1 MDKLKKITPPKKEM
15 KNIQNFY
22 SNLANRKNDG
32 KILYFLKGQTFNLDY
47 LIKLSSYGGKPEE
60 SLAEKFYKF
69 MKKRELSFD
78 EQIEKFIDKV
88 KREDEEDEGEEENE
102 GKKEKKKEK
111 EEENEGKNEV
121 REVEEVQEEED
132 EERKKKVE
140 NEGKKTGKNEVKVV
154 EEEEEQE
161 EEIKEEDQEDDEEDE
176 EIEDQGEENDKNED
190 EDDDEEEEDDVKEE
204 SEEEQQEEDLSYPYT
219 IQELELKNDCLI
231 MLYKEKYI
239 IKKLI
244 FEEFIKKGT
253 VDFTKMFGKKKT
265 GGRPKLIRAKSVEI
279 PMKKNEPENERQNSV
294 SYVIFKSAAT
304 LKSRFSSFLP
314 FN

>member
-1 MDKLKKITPPKKEM
+1 M

-32 KILYFLKGQTFNLDY
+32 KILYFLNAQTFNLDY
-47 LIKLSSYGGKPEE
+47 LIKISSYGGKPEE
-60 SLAEKFYKF
+60 SLANKFYKF
-69 MKKRELSFD
+69 MKKRELSFVD
-78 EQIEKFIDKV
+78 QIKKFIEKV
-88 KREDEEDEGEEENE
+88 KKEDEEKEER
-102 GKKEKKKEK
+102 

-121 REVEEVQEEED
+121 KEEENERKNEEREVEELQEGG
-132 EERKKKVE
+132 EERKKEKLK
-140 NEGKKTGKNEVKVV
+140 NEGKKKGENAVKNGK
-154 EEEEEQE
+154 EEEEQE
-161 EEIKEEDQEDDEEDE
+161 EEIKEEGQEDDEEDE
-176 EIEDQGEENDKNED
+176 E
-190 EDDDEEEEDDVKEE
+190 DEEEDEQVEEDEEKKDENGDEEENEESEEDEVKEE

-244 FEEFIKKGT
+244 FEEFMKKGT
-253 VDFTKMFGKKKT
+253 VDFTKMLGKKKT
-265 GGRPKLIRAKSVEI
+265 SGKPKINRAKSVEV
-279 PMKKNEPENERQNSV
+279 KKNEPENDRQNSV
-294 SYVIFKSAAT
+294 SSVIFKSAAT